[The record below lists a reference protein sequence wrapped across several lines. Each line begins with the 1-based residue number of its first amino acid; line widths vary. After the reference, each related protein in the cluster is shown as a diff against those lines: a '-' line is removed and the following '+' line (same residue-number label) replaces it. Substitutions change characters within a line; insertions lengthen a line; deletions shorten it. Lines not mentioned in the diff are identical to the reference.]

1 MVAGQSRSLLWAQYE
16 ARSATSVS
24 VIAVGSASRDLGEAT
39 GSRNEVKS
47 AAAEG
52 KVEEVVGTR
61 EPGQSQM
68 VFLW

>member
-1 MVAGQSRSLLWAQYE
+1 L
-16 ARSATSVS
+16 VS
-24 VIAVGSASRDLGEAT
+24 VIAMGSASRDPGEVT

-61 EPGQSQM
+61 ELRQSQL

>member
-1 MVAGQSRSLLWAQYE
+1 
-16 ARSATSVS
+16 
-24 VIAVGSASRDLGEAT
+24 VGSASRDLGEVT

-61 EPGQSQM
+61 ELGQSQM
-68 VFLW
+68 VFLWYRWLIDAAPFVALRCAMLVC